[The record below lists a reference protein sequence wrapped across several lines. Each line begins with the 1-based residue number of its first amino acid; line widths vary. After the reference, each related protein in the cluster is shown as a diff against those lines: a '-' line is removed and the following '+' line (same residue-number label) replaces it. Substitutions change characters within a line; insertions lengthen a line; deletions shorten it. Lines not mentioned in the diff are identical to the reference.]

1 MRLFMA
7 GAVALSLTSG
17 VAFAQSASETTTTQ
31 ETSPA
36 PMAPAPGTLSETK
49 THHSD
54 DGYGDT
60 HDSKSTTYQNGAGVA
75 SESESTTTTAAPPP
89 PPPTTSTT
97 TTTSQTTA
105 PQ

>member
-1 MRLFMA
+1 MKIFIA
-7 GAVALSLTSG
+7 GAIALTLSSG
-17 VAFAQSASETTTTQ
+17 VAFAQSSSETTTTQ
-31 ETSPA
+31 QTSPA
-36 PMAPAPGTLSETK
+36 PMAPQPGTLSETK
-49 THHSD
+49 TKHSD

-75 SESESTTTTAAPPP
+75 KESESTTTTAAPP

-97 TTTSQTTA
+97 TTTSQTSG